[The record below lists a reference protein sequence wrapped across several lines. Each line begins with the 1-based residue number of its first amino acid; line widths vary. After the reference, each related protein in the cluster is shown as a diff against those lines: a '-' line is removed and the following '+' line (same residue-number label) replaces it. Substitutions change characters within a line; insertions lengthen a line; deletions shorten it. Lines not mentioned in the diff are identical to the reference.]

1 MTASLLLA
9 VRTLHILVAALW
21 VGAIFLMTVF
31 VVPALRDA
39 GAAGGS
45 FMVAL
50 HRRGLH
56 VFMASSAGL
65 TVLSGLW
72 LYWVFTAGF
81 NHDAMLTRGGL
92 AFGIGGLCGLLA
104 AIIGGS
110 VVGRGFKSMVEM
122 NERTAALPEAERAAH
137 LQQIA
142 GLRQRT
148 GNAAKVVLVL
158 VIAALL
164 LMAVGHYV

>member
-1 MTASLLLA
+1 MTASLLLV
-9 VRTLHILVAALW
+9 VRALHILLAALW
-21 VGAIFLMTVF
+21 VGAIFLMTMF
-31 VVPALRDA
+31 VIPAVRDA
-39 GAAGGS
+39 GTAGGS

-56 VFMASSAGL
+56 VFMATSAGL

-72 LYWVFTAGF
+72 LYWIFTAGF
-81 NHDAMLTRGGL
+81 NHDAMLTHGGL

-104 AIIGGS
+104 AIVGGS
-110 VVGRGFKSMVEM
+110 VVGRGFKRIVAMS
-122 NERTAALPEAERAAH
+122 ERTAALPEGERAAH
-137 LQQIA
+137 VQQITA
-142 GLRQRT
+142 LRQRT
-148 GNAAKVVLVL
+148 GNAAKIVLVL